1 MSRQLC
7 QQMQII
13 HASQLL
19 SNGWPHAEYTQ
30 TEKKKACHSHMTREC
45 NRITQKFKSVLKK
58 NPSESSSPGQASSR
72 IGYWSFWLLTAGAPW
87 LQSRGNGRNAAVTHD
102 LFISFR

>member
-1 MSRQLC
+1 MELKEFSWETINFEGMSRQLC

-30 TEKKKACHSHMTREC
+30 TQKKKACHSHMTREC
-45 NRITQKFKSVLKK
+45 NSHTEIQVNLEN
-58 NPSESSSPGQASSR
+58 NPSESSSRGKPAAGWAS
-72 IGYWSFWLLTAGAPW
+72 GHFG
-87 LQSRGNGRNAAVTHD
+87 
-102 LFISFR
+102 